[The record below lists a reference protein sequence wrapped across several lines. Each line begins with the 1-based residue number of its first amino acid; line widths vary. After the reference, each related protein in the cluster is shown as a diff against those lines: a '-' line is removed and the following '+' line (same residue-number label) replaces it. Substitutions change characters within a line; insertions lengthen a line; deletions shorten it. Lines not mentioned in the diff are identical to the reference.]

1 MSLTWP
7 VMLAVLF
14 GALLHASWNALV
26 KSSADKSLDTAL
38 IHLFCSL
45 AAIPLIAVYGWPPA
59 VAWPYILASVT
70 IHLAYYITLTGAYD
84 HGDLNLT
91 YPIMRG
97 TAPLIVA
104 LSASVVLG
112 EVLTPG
118 AWIGIVGISAGVLLL
133 GFSRNMT
140 QSCRAIA
147 FALCNAV
154 IIAAYTI
161 VDSKGVRATGDAIQ
175 YIAALTFLDGWPF
188 AALVLYRKRKLDP
201 TKNFQVILDYAR
213 KRWPLALLGAC
224 ASIGSYSIALWAM
237 TKAPVA
243 TIAALRET
251 SVLFAVLMSAI
262 WLKEAFTL
270 SRVMSALLIVAGAFA
285 LRLGA

>member
-1 MSLTWP
+1 
-7 VMLAVLF
+7 MLAVLF

-26 KSSADKSLDTAL
+26 KSSTDKSLDTAL

-45 AAIPLIAVYGWPPA
+45 VAIPLIAIYGWPPA

-84 HGDLNLT
+84 HGDLSLT

-97 TAPLIVA
+97 TAPIIVA

-140 QSCRAIA
+140 QSRRAIA

-188 AALVLYRKRKLDP
+188 TALVLYRKRKLDP
-201 TKNFQVILDYAR
+201 TKNFQAILVYAR

-270 SRVMSALLIVAGAFA
+270 SRVMGALMIVAGAFA